1 LYIPPGFPHDGVALE
16 ESMSFSVGF
25 RAKSACDML
34 SGLADYMIDK
44 ELGKALFSD
53 PKRAIHQH
61 QGHINGSDFAMIQA
75 HLQTVLENPKLLADF
90 AGSYFSKTKCAL
102 DLQTLDEA
110 LTEKD
115 LVVTLM
121 EQPLIRTGG
130 LRCFYVDETVAQGV
144 CYIDGERFEFGD
156 TLRDVVIALCDNDSL
171 NYELIQYGLN
181 TPAFLTQLTEWT
193 KSGFWYFQD

>member
-1 LYIPPGFPHDGVALE
+1 VALD

-53 PKRAIHQH
+53 PKRPIHQH
-61 QGHINGSDFAMIQA
+61 QGQINGRDFSMIQA
-75 HLQTVLENPKLLADF
+75 HLQTVLDNPKLIADF
-90 AGSYFSKTKCAL
+90 AGSFFSKTKCAL
-102 DLQTLDEA
+102 DLQTPDDP
-110 LTEKD
+110 LTHED
-115 LVVTLM
+115 LMSALM

-144 CYIDGERFEFGD
+144 CYIEGERFEFGD
-156 TLRDVVIALCDNDSL
+156 DLKEMVIALCDQDSL
-171 NYELIQYGLN
+171 SHDLIQHGLTN
-181 TPAFLTQLTEWT
+181 SEFLSQLTDWVNN
-193 KSGFWYFQD
+193 GFWYFQD